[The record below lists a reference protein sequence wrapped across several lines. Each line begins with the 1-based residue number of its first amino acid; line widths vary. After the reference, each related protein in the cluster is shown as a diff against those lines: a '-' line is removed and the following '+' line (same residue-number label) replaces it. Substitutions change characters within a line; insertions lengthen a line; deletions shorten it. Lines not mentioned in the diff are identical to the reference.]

1 MNKDGKMDKREFSIA
16 MHLIAKKLQGFE
28 VPHALPPGMT
38 QQGMPGA
45 MGSPARVPMMT
56 SQPMLP
62 PQMTTGAPMGEPSTI
77 FCRCLIN
84 LCIRNCIHCILF
96 REFYFVN
103 IVEHYFLFGKSSIC
117 SHYFSY

>member
-28 VPHALPPGMT
+28 VPHALPPSMT

-62 PQMTTGAPMGEPSTI
+62 PQMATGAPMGE
-77 FCRCLIN
+77 
-84 LCIRNCIHCILF
+84 
-96 REFYFVN
+96 
-103 IVEHYFLFGKSSIC
+103 SITN
-117 SHYFSY
+117 SVVV